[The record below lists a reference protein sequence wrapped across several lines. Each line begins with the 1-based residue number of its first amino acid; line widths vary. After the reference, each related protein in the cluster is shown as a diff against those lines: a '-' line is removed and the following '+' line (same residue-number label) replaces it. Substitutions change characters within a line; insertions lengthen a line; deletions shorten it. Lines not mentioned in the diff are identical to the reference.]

1 MPSEFNP
8 LYYNTLDQIYHASWA
23 TQKLARLELLKHSI
37 HRLWPDG
44 HPTQF
49 IQVSGTS
56 GKGSVCRYLEAGFS
70 TCGTAG
76 CYINPH
82 LFDYR
87 ERFSIQQQ
95 PVSQADI
102 IEIWED
108 KIKPLC
114 LDLALKKGE
123 PVHLYADIGILI
135 ALSLFDKYKV
145 ERAAI
150 ESGCGGR
157 YAKARVLD
165 AIAVAVT
172 NVGQDHERT
181 LGSEEWQRA
190 LDKGGACRPNRP
202 LFTSAQSG
210 ETLRI
215 LECICQSLKSPFH
228 HIDIDDLETFQHT
241 VKQVFPKGL
250 PDESL
255 MGSGHQQW
263 NAALSLAIVNHLL
276 PNPNPKE
283 IVKRFAN
290 IRFQGR
296 FQKIEAGI
304 YADIAHNPPKVQAL
318 VREVKTRFP
327 SVRKIFVLGLAG
339 NRSPKQVFA
348 PILTIADRLIITS
361 ASYEGISP
369 EQIHKELSTINPRK
383 IPLEVI
389 EDPPTALA
397 QAKLAK
403 DPEDIVILTGS
414 TYAIDQMLNP
424 DPYLRHINAT
434 YGWRMK

>member
-1 MPSEFNP
+1 
-8 LYYNTLDQIYHASWA
+8 
-23 TQKLARLELLKHSI
+23 
-37 HRLWPDG
+37 
-44 HPTQF
+44 
-49 IQVSGTS
+49 
-56 GKGSVCRYLEAGFS
+56 
-70 TCGTAG
+70 
-76 CYINPH
+76 
-82 LFDYR
+82 
-87 ERFSIQQQ
+87 
-95 PVSQADI
+95 
-102 IEIWED
+102 
-108 KIKPLC
+108 
-114 LDLALKKGE
+114 
-123 PVHLYADIGILI
+123 
-135 ALSLFDKYKV
+135 
-145 ERAAI
+145 
-150 ESGCGGR
+150 
-157 YAKARVLD
+157 
-165 AIAVAVT
+165 
-172 NVGQDHERT
+172 
-181 LGSEEWQRA
+181 
-190 LDKGGACRPNRP
+190 
-202 LFTSAQSG
+202 
-210 ETLRI
+210 
-215 LECICQSLKSPFH
+215 
-228 HIDIDDLETFQHT
+228 
-241 VKQVFPKGL
+241 
-250 PDESL
+250 

-263 NAALSLAIVNHLL
+263 NATLSLAIVNHLL

-318 VREVKTRFP
+318 AHEVKTRFP

-389 EDPPTALA
+389 ADPPTAFA